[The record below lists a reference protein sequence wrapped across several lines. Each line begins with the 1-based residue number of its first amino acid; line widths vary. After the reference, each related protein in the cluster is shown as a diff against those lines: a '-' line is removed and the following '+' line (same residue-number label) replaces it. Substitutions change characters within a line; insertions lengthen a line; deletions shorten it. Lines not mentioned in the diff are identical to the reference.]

1 MNFCILTEPAV
12 TFGNRLFL
20 EYLLYA
26 AIIVIGIVLL
36 LLLRK
41 CGRLPKHD
49 ELYKKLSETEAA
61 VRRFPESAKEL
72 SSFRYR
78 RTLSKLVS
86 RADKLLYFTAQMADK
101 ERDNDLNR
109 ASMLIESARDAL
121 RPYRYEKRGDLTADL
136 AADIADKFLAAADA
150 VKGTLARDAQLR
162 AERAKTKAAKS
173 KKN

>member
-61 VRRFPESAKEL
+61 VRRFPDFPNP
-72 SSFRYR
+72 SSFGTFFKKQVGISPQKYR
-78 RTLSKLVS
+78 
-86 RADKLLYFTAQMADK
+86 
-101 ERDNDLNR
+101 E
-109 ASMLIESARDAL
+109 
-121 RPYRYEKRGDLTADL
+121 RGD
-136 AADIADKFLAAADA
+136 
-150 VKGTLARDAQLR
+150 
-162 AERAKTKAAKS
+162 
-173 KKN
+173 